1 MKVGSTAQVKRAFS
15 AQDMTDYKAL
25 GGAVR
30 ESAVPDPLI
39 GGFFSYLLG
48 TELPGIG
55 TAYLKQDSDYL
66 DCAQVGEELTARVE
80 ITKMRPEKYLV
91 DLKTTCLGA
100 DGRVICEG
108 HALVYVRDVAGQ

>member
-1 MKVGSTAQVKRAFS
+1 M
-15 AQDMTDYKAL
+15 
-25 GGAVR
+25 
-30 ESAVPDPLI
+30 
-39 GGFFSYLLG
+39 
-48 TELPGIG
+48 
-55 TAYLKQDSDYL
+55 
-66 DCAQVGEELTARVE
+66 GEELTARVE